1 MVSGCSTTVQP
12 VAEPLRPVSEYVKP
26 DVQHAIQVSDPLE
39 GVNRRI
45 YRFNYYFD
53 TYLFLPVVNAYRFV
67 MPDYAE
73 NRVSDF
79 LDNVLEI
86 SNLTNCILQIKPKE
100 TGITIGRILIN
111 STVGIF
117 GLWDPATQMGLARQD
132 EDFGQTLGYYGIGNG
147 PYLVLPIF
155 GPSNLRD
162 AIGSGADVFAFI
174 TIDPL
179 NFDNNEEWMQSTFN
193 ALYAIDKRK
202 RTPFRYY
209 ASGSP
214 FEYDLVRL
222 LYTEKRFLQIKK

>member
-1 MVSGCSTTVQP
+1 
-12 VAEPLRPVSEYVKP
+12 
-26 DVQHAIQVSDPLE
+26 
-39 GVNRRI
+39 
-45 YRFNYYFD
+45 
-53 TYLFLPVVNAYRFV
+53 VVNAYRFV